1 MRQSYQSALADGIE
15 KRYQQLE
22 YNIMADVVRR
32 IKKAGKITSTADWQ
46 LNRMLV
52 LGKSSSDLQKIVA
65 SAVQYDQNEVEKLY
79 AQVVQEEYTVYKPQ
93 YEQITRQFIP
103 YDENE
108 ELKQLVEAQIRN
120 SADDLSNVTKSMG
133 FMLDDGSGNLRFT
146 SLSKVYNE
154 YLDQAVTDLTSG
166 AFDYNSIIRRTCKQ
180 LTDSGLRT
188 DHAFSTNPEN
198 RSGVDY
204 PSGWHNRIDVA
215 ARRAVLTGVS
225 QLSGQIMDMNA
236 ERLGVDKYEVSWHVG
251 ARPDH
256 AAWQGKVYTKKQL
269 IDICGLGT
277 GPGLL
282 GWNCRHEYYLFF
294 PGSERLYSD
303 EWLAKQNA
311 REAQKRAFRGREYN
325 TYEATQKQRRM
336 ETNMRAQREKVAL
349 MQEGGADPDD
359 IMIERCKYQAQLD
372 EYKEFSKTFGMP
384 EQRERVYYDLNGRVA
399 PTSKQY
405 QKETENLEEQYHK
418 GNITKNIQAYYTE
431 KKAFANYEEKY
442 PGAEMWH
449 YRLNKFAEENKLVT
463 GTITP
468 PEKVRPKAEIKEDE
482 QSTQPNHIFERVKER
497 NLSKSDLQSYVDNA
511 RFVQIQRNGNGRVY
525 YSDDGIT
532 VLVRRNADSEW
543 TAKTAWSKDSYDE
556 KAKMLMEE
564 AKRLHDRQ

>member
-22 YNIMADVVRR
+22 YNIMADIVRR

-46 LNRMLV
+46 LNRMLI
-52 LGKSSSDLQKIVA
+52 LGKSSSDLQKIVS

-79 AQVVQEEYTVYKPQ
+79 AQVIQEEYTVYKPQ
-93 YEQITRQFIP
+93 YEQITRKFIP
-103 YDENE
+103 YEENE
-108 ELKQLVEAQIRN
+108 ELRQLVEAQVRN

-133 FMLDDGSGNLRFT
+133 FMIDDGSGGVRFT
-146 SLSKVYNE
+146 PLSQIYNE

-166 AFDYNSIIRRTCKQ
+166 AFDYNTIIRRTCKQ

-188 DHAFSTNPEN
+188 DHAFTTNAGN

-269 IDICGLGT
+269 VDICGLGT

-303 EWLAKQNA
+303 EWLKKQNA
-311 REAQKRAFRGREYN
+311 REAQKKAFRGREYN

-349 MQEGGADPDD
+349 MKEGDADPDD

-372 EYKEFSKTFGMP
+372 EYKEFSKAFGML
-384 EQRERVYYDLNGRVA
+384 EQRERIYYDLNGRVA

-405 QKETENLEEQYHK
+405 EKHKYDETIIREMHK
-418 GNITKNIQAYYTE
+418 GGVRGKVHITPTKIDMSALTFDAEHVNKKHDVTEQQAREIIKTASVSITVWGGKFEHYYSSLMHGAVYVNMEKNEIRTAYAGDQVTGDVKNALE
-431 KKAFANYEEKY
+431 VLEKY
-442 PGAEMWH
+442 G
-449 YRLNKFAEENKLVT
+449 K
-463 GTITP
+463 
-468 PEKVRPKAEIKEDE
+468 
-482 QSTQPNHIFERVKER
+482 
-497 NLSKSDLQSYVDNA
+497 
-511 RFVQIQRNGNGRVY
+511 
-525 YSDDGIT
+525 
-532 VLVRRNADSEW
+532 
-543 TAKTAWSKDSYDE
+543 
-556 KAKMLMEE
+556 
-564 AKRLHDRQ
+564 

>member
-22 YNIMADVVRR
+22 YNVMADIVRR

-46 LNRMLV
+46 LNRMLI
-52 LGKSSSDLQKIVA
+52 LGKSSRDLQKIVS
-65 SAVQYDQNEVEKLY
+65 SAVKYDQNEVEKLY
-79 AQVVQEEYTVYKPQ
+79 AQVIQEEYTVYKPQ

-108 ELKQLVEAQIRN
+108 ELQQLVEAQIRN

-133 FMLDDGSGNLRFT
+133 FMIDDGSGGVRFT
-146 SLSKVYNE
+146 PLSKIYNE

-166 AFDYNSIIRRTCKQ
+166 AFDYNTIIRRTCKQ

-188 DHAFSTNPEN
+188 DHAFATNPEN

-269 IDICGLGT
+269 VDICGLGT

-303 EWLAKQNA
+303 EWLKKQNA
-311 REAQKRAFRGREYN
+311 REAQKRAFRGWEYN

-336 ETNMRAQREKVAL
+336 ETNMRAQREKAAL

-372 EYKEFSKTFGMP
+372 EYKEFSRAFGMP
-384 EQRERVYYDLNGRVA
+384 EQRERVYYDLNGRIA

-405 QKETENLEEQYHK
+405 QKEAENLEDLYHK
-418 GNITKNIQAYYTE
+418 GDITQNIRAYYAE
-431 KKAFANYEEKY
+431 KKAFAVYEESY

-449 YRLNKFAEENKLVT
+449 YRLNKFAKENNLIT
-463 GTITP
+463 GVIAP
-468 PEKVRPKAEIKEDE
+468 LESNRPKVKIKEDT
-482 QSTQPNHIFERVKER
+482 QSKQPNHIFERTEER
-497 NLSKSDLQSYVDNA
+497 NLTAKDLQSFVDNA
-511 RFVQIQRNGNGRVY
+511 KFVQIQRNGNGRVY
-525 YSDDGIT
+525 YSEAGT
-532 VLVRRNADSEW
+532 VVLVRRNADSEW
-543 TAKTAWSKDSYDE
+543 IAKTAWNKDRYGE
-556 KAKMLMEE
+556 KTKKIMKE
-564 AKRLHDRQ
+564 AKKLHV